1 MTLLWSWAQS
11 NQVLFL
17 CLSIF
22 GIYLGR
28 ELFLYQLRRYQ
39 YIYYLFLFPGVV
51 FHEMAHIVGCLIS
64 GARIKSI
71 LLFSKTGGEVVHEK
85 PAIPYIGIFLISIF
99 PFITGSVAIYLIT
112 SRALN
117 DITFSNLTVDKA
129 IYFYLLISI
138 LISMFPSSTDVKNA
152 RFAYLVFI
160 FVLALVLS
168 KTSLTAIFP
177 ILYKTVLFCAAVLIV
192 VNIIIAAFNQTRK
205 K

>member
-1 MTLLWSWAQS
+1 L
-11 NQVLFL
+11 
-17 CLSIF
+17 
-22 GIYLGR
+22 GIYLSR
-28 ELFLYQLRRYQ
+28 ELFLYQIRRYQ

-51 FHEMAHIVGCLIS
+51 FHEVAHIIGCLIS

-85 PAIPYIGIFLISIF
+85 PIIPYIGVFLISIF
-99 PFITGSVAIYLIT
+99 PFLLGSAAIYLIT
-112 SRALN
+112 SRVLN
-117 DITFSNLTVDKA
+117 DIAFSNLTAGKV

-152 RFAYLVFI
+152 GLAYLVFI
-160 FVLALVLS
+160 FALVFVLS

-177 ILYKTVLFCAAVLIV
+177 ILYKIVLFCAIVLIV
-192 VNIIIAAFNQTRK
+192 VNIIVAAFNQMRK